1 MAAGKGS
8 EDLRALLV
16 THNVCGVFD
25 HMESALPFWVQELQA
40 LVREQ
45 SADFVALHMQEV
57 GGSEWKKGNLRL
69 DTFTQAFQAG
79 FPDFWCSGLLCSN
92 CTETPECFSALGCL
106 YLVRRTAIDRVQ
118 LWHFGGPEAEE
129 PAGWRG
135 IDPLPSPL
143 QAGAPLPAAFVR
155 HERFPQTFFPEFPT
169 WSRKGFLHTR
179 WQLGAA
185 ACDLVNVH
193 FFHDQSNL
201 GSLQRGEA
209 KPLLSPYALSRQK
222 ALCHSMRQ
230 LLAEAQGAEAL
241 GGALPAAFVF
251 GDFNFR
257 LDLSQVVTHL
267 CGAQGLAQ
275 ALEQNVADDGPL
287 HIPLSAP
294 PDATA
299 PKAAPKATSKAKV
312 AAVAPAAPAPPGGS
326 SASLLLAPKKCVL
339 ADYGALLR
347 DHGVWRGFD
356 VELDEYCRVAE
367 RPLLELPVDFPP
379 TYPRR
384 EEDPGFSGA
393 GEEGGA
399 MAQGGP
405 AAAAAFGYEGK
416 RCPSWCDRIVMS
428 TEGLDLVHSSRG
440 EPAYGSQIWRPSFT
454 DHNKVYLAF
463 SCA

>member
-106 YLVRRTAIDRVQ
+106 YLVTSPPPRLASPRPRLAPPPLQLACTHDGHFLCAQVRRTAIDRVQ

-185 ACDLVNVH
+185 ACDLVRRLTLAQTLTRTSTPNPNTIPNVH
-193 FFHDQSNL
+193 
-201 GSLQRGEA
+201 A
-209 KPLLSPYALSRQK
+209 
-222 ALCHSMRQ
+222 
-230 LLAEAQGAEAL
+230 
-241 GGALPAAFVF
+241 
-251 GDFNFR
+251 
-257 LDLSQVVTHL
+257 
-267 CGAQGLAQ
+267 
-275 ALEQNVADDGPL
+275 
-287 HIPLSAP
+287 
-294 PDATA
+294 
-299 PKAAPKATSKAKV
+299 
-312 AAVAPAAPAPPGGS
+312 
-326 SASLLLAPKKCVL
+326 
-339 ADYGALLR
+339 
-347 DHGVWRGFD
+347 
-356 VELDEYCRVAE
+356 
-367 RPLLELPVDFPP
+367 
-379 TYPRR
+379 
-384 EEDPGFSGA
+384 
-393 GEEGGA
+393 
-399 MAQGGP
+399 
-405 AAAAAFGYEGK
+405 
-416 RCPSWCDRIVMS
+416 
-428 TEGLDLVHSSRG
+428 
-440 EPAYGSQIWRPSFT
+440 
-454 DHNKVYLAF
+454 
-463 SCA
+463 